1 MAPKSADLSRHT
13 VSGRLRDVIES
24 RGLTPTE
31 LGRLSGVDPTVISR
45 FLAGEREIRNGTFD
59 KLATALGLRLVEVAR
74 LKGRSRSA
82 SQATK
87 E

>member
-13 VSGRLRDVIES
+13 VSGQLRDVIES

-31 LGRLSGVDPTVISR
+31 LGRLSDVDLTVISR

-59 KLATALGLRLVEVAR
+59 KLATALGLCLIEVAR
-74 LKGRSRSA
+74 LRRRGRPA
-82 SQATK
+82 K
-87 E
+87 